1 MVAAG
6 RIVTGRRDVRK
17 YKRKHARN
25 PDRRMA
31 AAVRL
36 RAQGMSLRQIGAEL
50 ACSEGTVRN
59 DLARWARERPNV
71 AALVRKT
78 IAQNSPPGAEI
89 THPDYAPDNN
99 IVELRRKA

>member
-1 MVAAG
+1 M
-6 RIVTGRRDVRK
+6 RT

-25 PDRRMA
+25 PDKRMA

-36 RAQGMSLRQIGAEL
+36 RTEGLSLRQIAKEL

-78 IAQNSPPGAEI
+78 AAQNSPRGAEI
-89 THPDYAPDNN
+89 TQPDYAPESN
-99 IVELRRKA
+99 IISISDRRMHA

>member
-1 MVAAG
+1 
-6 RIVTGRRDVRK
+6 
-17 YKRKHARN
+17 
-25 PDRRMA
+25 MA

-36 RAQGMSLRQIGAEL
+36 RAEGMSLRQIASEM

-71 AALVRKT
+71 AAMVRKT
-78 IAQNSPPGAEI
+78 TAQNSPPGAGI
-89 THPDYAPDNN
+89 TQPDYAPDSN